1 MTNREFGNAMRK
13 SVAVGLSLFYPA
25 SMVWAQDSAIAPAAP
40 SAPAIV
46 RPYLAPEVPP
56 VRLANS
62 PRLHELVRGG
72 ILYLT
77 VQDAIAL
84 ALENNIDI
92 EVARYNPLV
101 ATWNVT
107 RSEAGGA
114 LPGVPSNA
122 SQAGAVAAGQ
132 GVTGSQQAAGVRIAG
147 AGANRNQTVNASIQ
161 QVGPITQ
168 TLDPIFQEAS
178 TFSHTTTPQANV
190 VQSVTP
196 VLVTDTRAHSGSF
209 QQGLLTGGSINVTYS
224 QNYLNENS
232 PTDVLNPSVAPI
244 VTIGFQHNLARGFGV
259 AVNARIIT
267 VAKMNVGISE
277 LAFQTQVT
285 NVVAQVLNTYYG
297 LAAADEDLK
306 AKKNALEVAE
316 KFLANVKEQVRVGVL
331 SPSETINAEAQ
342 MATSRRA
349 LVDSETNLQQQE
361 IQLKNLLSRSGN
373 ADPVLAAARIMPVDR
388 IAIPAADDLV
398 PLDEMVK
405 QAIAN
410 RSDLLSE
417 RKNQAAAE
425 VSNLGTRNGVL
436 PNVGVFG
443 GETQVGLA
451 GTART
456 VAADGFTEA
465 PDPYF
470 VGGVGTALGQVFR
483 RNFPTERIGAFYFAN
498 LGNRQAQ
505 ADYAIDQLQFR
516 QTQLTTEKDL
526 AQVEVDVQNYVI
538 GLRQARARYNA
549 AVQNR
554 VLQQQLFEAEQ
565 KKFALGAS
573 VPYNVI
579 QQQRDLVAA
588 QSTEMAAKVS
598 YSTARIALDRTLGVL
613 LSVNHVSLAEARE
626 GKVAR
631 VTASP
636 R

>member
-1 MTNREFGNAMRK
+1 M
-13 SVAVGLSLFYPA
+13 
-25 SMVWAQDSAIAPAAP
+25 
-40 SAPAIV
+40 
-46 RPYLAPEVPP
+46 
-56 VRLANS
+56 
-62 PRLHELVRGG
+62 
-72 ILYLT
+72 
-77 VQDAIAL
+77 
-84 ALENNIDI
+84 
-92 EVARYNPLV
+92 
-101 ATWNVT
+101 
-107 RSEAGGA
+107 
-114 LPGVPSNA
+114 
-122 SQAGAVAAGQ
+122 
-132 GVTGSQQAAGVRIAG
+132 
-147 AGANRNQTVNASIQ
+147 
-161 QVGPITQ
+161 
-168 TLDPIFQEAS
+168 
-178 TFSHTTTPQANV
+178 
-190 VQSVTP
+190 
-196 VLVTDTRAHSGSF
+196 
-209 QQGLLTGGSINVTYS
+209 
-224 QNYLNENS
+224 
-232 PTDVLNPSVAPI
+232 
-244 VTIGFQHNLARGFGV
+244 
-259 AVNARIIT
+259 
-267 VAKMNVGISE
+267 
-277 LAFQTQVT
+277 
-285 NVVAQVLNTYYG
+285 
-297 LAAADEDLK
+297 
-306 AKKNALEVAE
+306 
-316 KFLANVKEQVRVGVL
+316 
-331 SPSETINAEAQ
+331 
-342 MATSRRA
+342 
-349 LVDSETNLQQQE
+349 
-361 IQLKNLLSRSGN
+361 
-373 ADPVLAAARIMPVDR
+373 
-388 IAIPAADDLV
+388 
-398 PLDEMVK
+398 
-405 QAIAN
+405 
-410 RSDLLSE
+410 
-417 RKNQAAAE
+417 
-425 VSNLGTRNGVL
+425 L

-443 GETQVGLA
+443 AETQVGLA

-456 VAADGFTEA
+456 VAADGFTET